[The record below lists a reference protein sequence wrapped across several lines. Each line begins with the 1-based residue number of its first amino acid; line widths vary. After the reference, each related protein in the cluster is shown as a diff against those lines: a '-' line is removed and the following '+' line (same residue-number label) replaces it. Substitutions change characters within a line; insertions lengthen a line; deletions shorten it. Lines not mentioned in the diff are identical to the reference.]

1 MDSDEDLDDYEYQQN
16 HMEMSGPD
24 DTIFE
29 NLANDI
35 YGSLPD
41 YEEDY
46 EQEQYGEEQM
56 NNEDSSSDPIVEDDN
71 VERSGND
78 NTAED
83 KHPSHSFL
91 PVLIQMEKNII
102 DPVLKE
108 KYRRAIEKFKKN
120 RSETWDVDYSGR
132 PINLRAVYDNDSED
146 WIDEKGG
153 HHPDE
158 DFLYVDISYYK
169 ELDPRLY
176 IQCYTYFIETYSF
189 PEWYDQLSTAQK
201 KYVKDNLHDFD
212 LTDIQ
217 IRVINDDLN
226 TPPSNENID
235 EILIEKSPD
244 LSVVD
249 YTIDSVDREFFNVWL
264 TYPMAGIVFGKFGK
278 KDFDKIDLYELDD
291 DVYSWL
297 MKHYREKLSEKKLR
311 ESQIRDYIKI
321 ILDFGR
327 YKIRDSFAIRETDDK
342 KIKAVEYFLRNKE
355 ESFSISKKMMKK
367 EDNYEDNIAN
377 PKFLDVLYD
386 DLNNW
391 YDFYVF
397 FKKNIDG
404 KWRRMGFDSFHKWGL
419 IEAINVTNGKKMKY
433 NLEDNVLTFTN

>member
-1 MDSDEDLDDYEYQQN
+1 MNSDEDLDDYEYQQAY
-16 HMEMSGPD
+16 MEMSGPD
-24 DTIFE
+24 DTVFE
-29 NLANDI
+29 DLANDM

-41 YEEDY
+41 YEEDH
-46 EQEQYGEEQM
+46 ELEQYDEEQT
-56 NNEDSSSDPIVEDDN
+56 NDVDIDSDSSSEDDN
-71 VERSGND
+71 A
-78 NTAED
+78 NTTED

-91 PVLIQMEKNII
+91 PVLVQMEKNII

-108 KYRRAIEKFKKN
+108 KYKDAIEKFKNN
-120 RSETWDVDYSGR
+120 RSEAWDVDYSGK
-132 PINLRAVYDNDSED
+132 PINLEAVYDNESDD
-146 WIDEKGG
+146 WIDANGE

-158 DFLYVDISYYK
+158 DFLYVNISYYRD
-169 ELDPRLY
+169 LDPRLY
-176 IQCYTYFIETYSF
+176 ILCYKYFIKTYSF
-189 PEWYDQLSTAQK
+189 AEWYAQLSVAQK
-201 KYVKDNLHDFD
+201 KYIKDNLHDFD

-217 IRVINDDLN
+217 IRVINDDFN

-244 LSVVD
+244 LSVAD
-249 YTIDSVDREFFNVWL
+249 YTIDSVYREFYDVWL
-264 TYPMAGIVFGKFGK
+264 TYPMAGIVFDKFGK

-297 MKHYREKLSEKKLR
+297 MEHYYKKLSEKKLR

-355 ESFSISKKMMKK
+355 ESFAISKKMMKK

-377 PKFLDVLYD
+377 PRFFDVLYD

-419 IEAINVTNGKKMKY
+419 IEAINVTNGRKMKY